1 MRETWNRPGTIN
13 RRTSMRSRRP
23 VVRAVLAGGS
33 LLVAA
38 SLTAC
43 GPSVPQPSTTPST
56 TGSPSVS
63 SSPSSL
69 RERLASALQA
79 TSPARAKLVENPQTT
94 LTPVAADWLK
104 GWQILDVLNKTPP
117 HPQRFYAALST
128 DGRAE
133 VLSGKPEAFSTVLAD
148 AGVQVDSAEVAV
160 GVGSVFLDTTRDF
173 KAYAYRI
180 NSVADIEWIPKPTA
194 AQQAARDQLMKT
206 YRSKVKPPQAAESDD
221 GWQVTVWMVQGR
233 DLVTHELGLAS
244 RTAVSDH
251 AETAEKD
258 IPVPYSA

>member
-1 MRETWNRPGTIN
+1 MRF
-13 RRTSMRSRRP
+13 RSP
-23 VVRAVLAGGS
+23 VLRVVLAGGS

-43 GPSVPQPSTTPST
+43 GPSGPEPSATPTT

-69 RERLASALQA
+69 RDRLASALQA
-79 TSPARAKLVENPQTT
+79 TSPARAKLVENPQTM

-104 GWQILDVLNKTPP
+104 GWQILDVLSRTPP
-117 HPQRFYAALST
+117 HPQRFFVALST

-133 VLSGKPEAFSTVLAD
+133 VLTGKPEAYSKVLVD
-148 AGVQVDSAEVAV
+148 AGVQVDSAEVAA
-160 GVGSVFLDTTRDF
+160 GVGSAFLDTTRDF
-173 KAYAYRI
+173 KTYAYRI
-180 NSVADIEWIPKPTA
+180 DSVADIEWIPKPTA
-194 AQQAARDQLMKT
+194 AEQAARDQLMRT
-206 YRSKVKPPQAAESDD
+206 YRSKVKPPQAAGSDD

-233 DLVTHELGLAS
+233 DLVRHELGLAS
-244 RTAVSDH
+244 GTAVSDH